1 MKRLIFVPCQRKF
14 PFSCFLVY
22 FTLFQSR
29 LKLMYSSACG
39 IQFLHYSFCQQS
51 FKQCR
56 NSVVNVLRFAKIV
69 HLAKEPRAMNK
80 NFTRDDSLASICFI
94 LQSQKLYNQRIHN
107 VTDQPEKTTSDIS
120 RSHHWFPR
128 EMKSEKRVSAEITY

>member
-14 PFSCFLVY
+14 PISCFLVY

-29 LKLMYSSACG
+29 LKLMCSSACG

-51 FKQCR
+51 FKHCR
-56 NSVVNVLRFAKIV
+56 NSVDLRRLYIQQNQ
-69 HLAKEPRAMNK
+69 EPREINK

-94 LQSQKLYNQRIHN
+94 LQSQKLYNLHIHN
-107 VTDQPEKTTSDIS
+107 VTDQPEKTTSDTS
-120 RSHHWFPR
+120 RSHHWVLR